1 MSALRGEWGL
11 AGLRDS
17 RDLRD
22 RRDKAVAMN
31 DDEWAAL
38 DAAAAAGGAEA
49 FPDLSPEVE
58 AELDRLAKM
67 AIAQRRIR
75 SDEARYQA
83 LLQRAARQFR
93 EAYEGQNALHQVT
106 CPGCLQ
112 QFARRL
118 DEAGTVY
125 CPCCG
130 HRFEWQPGR
139 LIPRDPKW
147 QSPM

>member
-1 MSALRGEWGL
+1 MDGVDLMDGMDEAL
-11 AGLRDS
+11 
-17 RDLRD
+17 
-22 RRDKAVAMN
+22 M
-31 DDEWAAL
+31 
-38 DAAAAAGGAEA
+38 
-49 FPDLSPEVE
+49 
-58 AELDRLAKM
+58 AELARQVRAER
-67 AIAQRRIR
+67 QIR

-83 LLQRAARQFR
+83 LLEREVREMRQ
-93 EAYEGQNALHQVT
+93 AYDGGNPLHQIT
-106 CPGCLQ
+106 CPGCLK

-125 CPCCG
+125 CPCCS